1 MSSIHGLFT
10 TIFHFF
16 TAYYFHEASLH
27 ESIKSQA
34 MKNILI
40 LGGGCGAV
48 TTTHRVFKGAA
59 KGSSAPF
66 KTTLVAPNADLYWNL
81 AAPRGAVGVYGDNKL
96 FSAIEPGFKQYGE
109 KFEFAIGTA
118 ETLDPEA
125 KTVTLADGKS
135 LKYDWLILATGSR
148 LKEPLP
154 FKELGSTEATKEA
167 LRAFVEK
174 VRESKDIVIAG
185 AGPTGI
191 EFAGEITCEFPSK
204 KVLLVSLTTPHSN
217 NLLATP
223 IC

>member
-16 TAYYFHEASLH
+16 TAYYFQEAPFPEFL
-27 ESIKSQA
+27 KSQA

-48 TTTHRVFKGAA
+48 TTAHRVFKGAA
-59 KGSSAPF
+59 KSGSAPF
-66 KTTLVAPNADLYWNL
+66 KITLVAPNADLYWNL

-96 FSAIEPGFKQYGE
+96 FSAIAPGFKQYGD
-109 KFEFAIGTA
+109 KFEFVIGTA

-125 KTVTLADGKS
+125 KTVTLANGKS

-154 FKELGSTEATKEA
+154 FKGLGSTEATKET

-191 EFAGEITCEFPSK
+191 EFAGEVASEFPSK
-204 KVLLVSLTTPHSN
+204 KVHLVSLTTPHFDE
-217 NLLATP
+217 LLAKP